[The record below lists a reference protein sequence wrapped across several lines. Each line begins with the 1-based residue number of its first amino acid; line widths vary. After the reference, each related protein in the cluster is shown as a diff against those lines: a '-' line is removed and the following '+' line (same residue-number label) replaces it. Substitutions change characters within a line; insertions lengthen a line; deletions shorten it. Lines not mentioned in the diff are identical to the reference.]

1 MQRYFNKNF
10 KEKKRP
16 RQSLKWG
23 SVLVEWFKNGPMS
36 CKRRLILNLRQIFF
50 RIVESCDKIHV
61 LVAHHHS
68 HFICINQSFTTR
80 SLCWTKH
87 QQHFSPGPVA
97 ACHPTP
103 NLGAVIRHLGQMT
116 NMTTERRTTKLPGIQ
131 TEVCTQRVFLHRE
144 HQKNARWPH
153 FCGLVSSLFVGW
165 VSSLSAP
172 KCLRFFWPRNKSVK
186 AGNSK
191 RRKSI
196 LAEDD
201 KHDFK
206 QQVIHY
212 PRARTYILWYLPS
225 DASSKTCEL
234 SCQAFS
240 VARSSRRF
248 LLRSCLNVTMA
259 QDFRCKTRYSEN
271 VEPF

>member
-1 MQRYFNKNF
+1 MGFSSCRMIQ
-10 KEKKRP
+10 
-16 RQSLKWG
+16 KW
-23 SVLVEWFKNGPMS
+23 PMS
-36 CKRRLILNLRQIFF
+36 CKRRLILSLRQIFL

-103 NLGAVIRHLGQMT
+103 NLGAVEMT

-131 TEVCTQRVFLHRE
+131 TEVSAHKEYFFTEE

-165 VSSLSAP
+165 VSSLLAP
-172 KCLRFFWPRNKSVK
+172 KCLTFFWPRSKSVK

-206 QQVIHY
+206 QQVIRY

-234 SCQAFS
+234 SCTSGLFGGKVIEKVSPQKLLKCDD
-240 VARSSRRF
+240 SR
-248 LLRSCLNVTMA
+248 
-259 QDFRCKTRYSEN
+259 FRCKTRYSEN
-271 VEPF
+271 FSSHF